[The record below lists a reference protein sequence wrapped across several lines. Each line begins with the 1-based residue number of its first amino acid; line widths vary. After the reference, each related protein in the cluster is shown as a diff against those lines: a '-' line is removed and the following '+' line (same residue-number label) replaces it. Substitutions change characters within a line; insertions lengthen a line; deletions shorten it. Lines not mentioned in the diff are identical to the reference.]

1 MFTKDSQHQKQLVK
15 ITSAVLDAFHF
26 DVGDMAETNKN
37 PKEDT
42 ENESLSKE
50 EVQKKKIFWTVNN
63 VLLPKLNGTLSGKTK
78 GANNISDEDK
88 LILRVPLA
96 IPIVKMLKIL
106 SAKAL
111 HRQVPGIINKIISF
125 LKSKAIEIREAAR
138 STLCSVMGLL
148 GPRYLGF
155 VIKEMSSNLQ
165 RGYHL
170 HILTFTSHSL
180 MCK

>member
-1 MFTKDSQHQKQLVK
+1 MFTKDTQHQKQLVK

-138 STLCSVMGLL
+138 STLCSVMELL

>member
-1 MFTKDSQHQKQLVK
+1 
-15 ITSAVLDAFHF
+15 
-26 DVGDMAETNKN
+26 MAETNKN

-96 IPIVKMLKIL
+96 IPIIKMLKIL
-106 SAKAL
+106 SEKAL
-111 HRQVPGIINKIISF
+111 YRQVPGIISKIISF
-125 LKSKAIEIREAAR
+125 LKSKAIEIRTAAR
-138 STLCSVMGLL
+138 ATLCSVMELL
-148 GPRYLGF
+148 GPKYVSF
-155 VIKEMSSNLQ
+155 VIKELSAALTK
-165 RGYHL
+165 GYML
-170 HILTFTSHSL
+170 HILTFTTHSL
-180 MCK
+180 LHKMAEKELLT